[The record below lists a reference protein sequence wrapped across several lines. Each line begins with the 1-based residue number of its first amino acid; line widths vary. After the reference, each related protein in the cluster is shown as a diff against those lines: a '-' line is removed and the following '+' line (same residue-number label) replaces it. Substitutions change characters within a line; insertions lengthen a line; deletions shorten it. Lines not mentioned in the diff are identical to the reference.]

1 MNKLF
6 FYIAM
11 TLNIIMFVF
20 FLLIISLGI
29 SDELADDM
37 ITKTRLFFAFGK
49 LDPYLL
55 SVFGILLPFLAQ
67 INLQDL
73 VALAAGS
80 TGAAV

>member
-49 LDPYLL
+49 IDPYLL
-55 SVFGILLPFLAQ
+55 SVFGILLPFL
-67 INLQDL
+67 NMYFLFK
-73 VALAAGS
+73 S
-80 TGAAV
+80 TRKSKGQNE